1 MRPAVIELLAM
12 SHPFVVLF
20 GFGLAAGLPA
30 YYIAIKR
37 RAAASL
43 RALMAERF
51 SPLPCPIPELRTPHG
66 PVTFRE
72 AYADKSGSGLVLVLG
87 YWRRSRTAYNLVAG
101 LFKPGG
107 KLDSRGAERDGQ
119 QVLVAANVEGGDL
132 VIWKGLPSRDS
143 VLTHLQS
150 VR

>member
-1 MRPAVIELLAM
+1 M
-12 SHPFVVLF
+12 SHPFAVLF
-20 GFGLAAGLPA
+20 GLGLAAGLPA
-30 YYIAIKR
+30 YYVAIKR

-43 RALMAERF
+43 RGLLAERF
-51 SPLPCPIPELRTPHG
+51 SPRPCPFQEIQTPRG
-66 PVTFRE
+66 RVVFRE
-72 AYADKSGSGLVLVLG
+72 AYDDKSASGLVLVLG

-107 KLDSRGAERDGQ
+107 KLDSREAERDGQ

-132 VIWKGLPSRDS
+132 VVWKGLPSRGS
-143 VLTHLQS
+143 VLAHLKS

>member
-1 MRPAVIELLAM
+1 M

-30 YYIAIKR
+30 YYMAKKR

-43 RALMAERF
+43 RRLLAERF
-51 SPLPCPIPELRTPHG
+51 SPLPCPIPEVRTPGG
-66 PVTFRE
+66 PVMFRE
-72 AYADKSGSGLVLVLG
+72 AYRDQSGSGLVLVLG

-107 KLDSRGAERDGQ
+107 KLESRGVEREGQ
-119 QVLVAANVEGGDL
+119 QVLLRTNVEGGDL
-132 VIWKGLPSRDS
+132 VVWKGLPSRDS
-143 VLTHLQS
+143 VLAHLQS